1 MPVNP
6 MNLIT
11 HQNIIEAGRYQELS
25 LRDIDPALVAKL
37 HRFMVRLRRI
47 EQALADEYHP
57 ADEMRCPVHFCIGQ
71 EAVPAALSELLQADD
86 YLFSHHRSHGY
97 YLAKR
102 APMRAMFAELYG
114 KATGANGGKAG
125 SQDISY
131 PGVNFFSGAILA
143 GATAIAAGAAMGFQ
157 MRKEPRVAVAGFGE
171 SATDEGLFWET
182 VNYAGLRKL
191 PVVFICENNNYSVFS
206 PQSKRQAGAGISE
219 RVATFGVNSVALF
232 GNDVVQ
238 VHAAMARA
246 IADARVGKGPSFIE
260 AYTYRWSG
268 HYGPESD
275 DLVGYRSPEEV
286 AAWKAN
292 CPIGLLEEVMRAH
305 GMLPEAAE
313 AGMRREIDAEI
324 ADAFNFSKTSAF
336 PSPGDWAPM
345 NLSTRNP
352 LADQL
357 LPDAHVDEFDG
368 NQVVVQAKGY

>member
-1 MPVNP
+1 MSPIN
-6 MNLIT
+6 
-11 HQNIIEAGRYQELS
+11 HQTILEAGRYRGLS
-25 LRDIDPALVAKL
+25 LKQSDPNVLARL

-71 EAVPAALSELLQADD
+71 EAVPAALSELLQAED

-97 YLAKR
+97 YLAKG
-102 APMRAMFAELYG
+102 APLRAMFAELYG
-114 KATGANGGKAG
+114 KETGANGGKAG

-131 PGVNFFSGAILA
+131 PGCNFFSGAILA
-143 GATAIAAGAAMGFQ
+143 GATAIAAGAAQGFQ
-157 MRKEPRVAVAGFGE
+157 LRKEPRVAVAGFGE

-206 PQSKRQAGAGISE
+206 PQYKRQAGASITE
-219 RVATFGVNSVALF
+219 RVATFGVNSVSVF
-232 GNDVVQ
+232 GNDIVK
-238 VHAAMARA
+238 VHAVLDRA
-246 IADARVGKGPSFIE
+246 IAEARAGKGPWFIE

-292 CPIGLLEEVMRAH
+292 CPIDLLEQAMRAG
-305 GMLPEAAE
+305 GMLDTRVSSDMLNAV
-313 AGMRREIDAEI
+313 DAEI
-324 ADAFNFSKTSAF
+324 ADAFHFAKTSPF
-336 PSPGDWAPM
+336 PRPGDWAPM
-345 NLSTRNP
+345 NLSPRNP
-352 LADQL
+352 LADEL
-357 LPDAHVDEFDG
+357 LPDARVDEFDET
-368 NQVVVQAKGY
+368 QVVVQAKGY

>member
-1 MPVNP
+1 MTA
-6 MNLIT
+6 IT
-11 HQNIIEAGRYQELS
+11 HQNILETGRYRGLS
-25 LRDIDPALVAKL
+25 LRDSDSAMVARL
-37 HRFMVRLRRI
+37 HRFMVRLRRC

-71 EAVPAALSELLQADD
+71 EAVPAALSELLVADD

-97 YLAKR
+97 YLAKD

-114 KATGANGGKAG
+114 KESGANGGKAG

-131 PGVNFFSGAILA
+131 PKANFFSGAILA

-232 GNDVVQ
+232 GNDVVK
-238 VHAAMARA
+238 VHAALARA
-246 IADARVGKGPSFIE
+246 IADARSGNGPWFIE

-275 DLVGYRSPEEV
+275 DLVGYRSPQEV

-292 CPIGLLEEVMRAH
+292 CPIELLEEAMRA
-305 GMLPEAAE
+305 GGTLPEAA
-313 AGMRREIDAEI
+313 MTDMLRDIDAEI
-324 ADAFNFSKTSAF
+324 ADAFHFAKTSAF
-336 PSPGDWAPM
+336 PRPGEWAPM
-345 NLSTRNP
+345 NLSACNP
-352 LADQL
+352 LADEL
-357 LPDAHVDEFDG
+357 LPDAHVDEFDE